1 MAVCKSIAVAA
12 LCSVLVTTLMM
23 ATVASA
29 ARKHSPL
36 LEDNAVPKK
45 PYRVTECQFGK
56 QLKEIGSTWFADLGP
71 PFGVM
76 YCIRC
81 ECVQVQKKRRII
93 GKVQCRNIKNDC
105 PKPKCEEP
113 TLLPGKC
120 CKSCPGEDAHDF
132 VQDPPDDE
140 EKSMKHFA
148 AILTGQSAK
157 STGDLLN
164 KKMDY
169 PPTLLQEIG
178 LDYVAT
184 GRFSFYRKHLYFSF
198 YTNRPTRPRMVQF
211 VDTNGNIIE
220 EIALLSGTVYQNLT
234 NKICGVWRRVSKDYK
249 RLLREEKISV
259 SLVWETAIIGG
270 HLYRFKALDT
280 EAFSSL
286 LTGQTRDSGGTS
298 IVSISTISPSVHMQI
313 MFNCPFAAGQESGS
327 FVVRLKY
334 ADNGRTVIEE
344 TIRVDKLTNGTT
356 VVELQSPV
364 TFSDLNALSKRDL
377 LVVLE
382 AKQSNFKLQGVVAPR
397 ASCDIYQTPVVSNG
411 HQLDSKKDRTSGA
424 AWAFI
429 NKDGALEYRVKF
441 DNNAVT
447 ELAIVSGES
456 RVSALDISE
465 SVVQNWS
472 NGTVSTMGPVHL
484 EQLYAE
490 ELSLFSAS
498 SGFKA
503 RFSWRPVADSRDA
516 AGAMLLSSPDQR
528 PMVGLLWITVDA
540 DCTLQYEVVL
550 QGSNVKG
557 RLFELYVEDSPLLIP
572 GAPVF
577 RRLLEEFEGPT
588 FEGYTIGLSQE
599 ELSRLNVNIV
609 HVDLWDPK
617 LGQSVLKTEWKYV
630 NVPAV
635 CYARDSG
642 DNDSN
647 NILMNNDE
655 SDRQPVAQLSCL
667 HGQKYYQHGAQWTSL
682 VDECYMCNCHYGRV
696 TCDVIICPIVQCL
709 APVAKTGT
717 CCPTCDANA
726 SENQNNSTNSCSL
739 AGQQFQAGSSWHP
752 YLPPNGFDTCTLCHC
767 NNTSLKIKCQRMDCP
782 PLECDQRIAIRQTK
796 RSCCKVCPSSLQT
809 TSKPTG
815 PLVQLALSDQQM
827 NGEVNSESEI
837 LANGGCSYPVGGP
850 YENGQEWHPKIYSH
864 GEVKCI
870 NCKCKDG
877 NVRCDRKKCPKW
889 NSCSDP
895 CCKSVCRRHKRQLFK
910 F

>member
-1 MAVCKSIAVAA
+1 MAVHKCTAAV
-12 LCSVLVTTLMM
+12 LCVLATTL
-23 ATVASA
+23 ATATLA
-29 ARKHSPL
+29 ARKQSPL
-36 LEDNAVPKK
+36 LEDNALPKK

-56 QLKEIGSTWFADLGP
+56 QLKEIGSIWFADLGP

-76 YCIRC
+76 YCIKC

-93 GKVQCRNIKNDC
+93 GRVQCRNIKNDC
-105 PKPKCEEP
+105 PKPNCEEP
-113 TLLPGKC
+113 ILLPGKC
-120 CKSCPGEDAHDF
+120 CKSCPGEDAKDF
-132 VQDPPDDE
+132 VQDPPDEE

-148 AILTGQSAK
+148 AVLTGQSIK
-157 STGDLLN
+157 SSSDLLR
-164 KKMDY
+164 KMDF
-169 PPTLLQEIG
+169 PPTSLQEMG

-184 GRFSFYRKHLYFSF
+184 GRFTFYRKHLYFSF
-198 YTNRPTRPRMVQF
+198 YTNKHDRPRMVQF

-220 EIALLSGTVYQNLT
+220 EIALLSSTSYQNLT
-234 NKICGVWRRVSKDYK
+234 GKICGVWRRVSKDYK

-259 SLVWETAIIGG
+259 SLVWDTAIISGS
-270 HLYRFKALDT
+270 LYRFRALDT

-286 LTGQTRDSGGTS
+286 LTGDARDSGGTS
-298 IVSISTISPSVHMQI
+298 IVSISTISPSIHVQI
-313 MFNCPFAAGQESGS
+313 MFNGPFTGRQDGGS
-327 FVVRLKY
+327 FLVKLKY
-334 ADNGRTVIEE
+334 AGNDRTIIEE
-344 TIRVDKLTNGTT
+344 TIRVDKLTNSTT

-364 TFSDLNALSKRDL
+364 TFSDLNALSKRD
-377 LVVLE
+377 VVVTLE
-382 AKQSNFKLQGVVAPR
+382 AKQSGFKLQGVVVPR
-397 ASCDIYQTPVVSNG
+397 VSCDLYQTSVTSNG
-411 HQLDSKKDRTSGA
+411 HQMDSKKDRTSGV

-447 ELAIVSGES
+447 ELAIVSSES

-465 SVVQNWS
+465 TIVQNWS
-472 NGTVSTMGPVHL
+472 NGSVSTVGPVHL
-484 EQLYAE
+484 EQLYSE

-498 SGFKA
+498 SGFKN
-503 RFSWRPVADSRDA
+503 RFLWRPVADARDTS
-516 AGAMLLSSPDQR
+516 GAMLLSSPDER
-528 PMVGLLWITVDA
+528 SMVGILWMTVGP

-550 QGSNVKG
+550 SGSNVKN
-557 RLFELYVEDSPLLIP
+557 RIFELYIEDSPILLP

-588 FEGYTIGLSQE
+588 LEGYTIGLGQE
-599 ELSRLNVNIV
+599 ELLRLNVNIV

-617 LGQSVLKTEWKYV
+617 LGQSMLKTEWKYV

-635 CYARDSG
+635 CYAREAG

-647 NILMNNDE
+647 NILMNDDE
-655 SDRQPVAQLSCL
+655 TDHPHASHLSCL

-682 VDECYMCNCHYGRV
+682 VDECFMCNCHYGRV
-696 TCDVIICPIVQCL
+696 ICDIIICPVVQC
-709 APVAKTGT
+709 AVPSAKPGM
-717 CCPTCDANA
+717 CCPTCEDNA
-726 SENQNNSTNSCSL
+726 FENQNISTNSCLL

-782 PLECDQRIAIRQTK
+782 PLECDQRVAIRATK
-796 RSCCKVCPSSLQT
+796 RSCCKVCPSTLQT

-815 PLVQLALSDQQM
+815 PLVQLAQGDQQV
-827 NGEVNSESEI
+827 NGESGSDLEI
-837 LANGGCSYPVGGP
+837 LTNGGCSYPVGGP

-877 NVRCDRKKCPKW
+877 KVRCDRKKCPKW
-889 NSCSDP
+889 SSCSDP